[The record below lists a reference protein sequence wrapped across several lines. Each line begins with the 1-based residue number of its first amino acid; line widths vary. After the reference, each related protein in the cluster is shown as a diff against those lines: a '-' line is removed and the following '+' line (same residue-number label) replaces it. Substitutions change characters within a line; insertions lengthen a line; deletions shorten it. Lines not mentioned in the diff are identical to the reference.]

1 MTINAS
7 ETDSVIGKLVVEKHD
22 WPIFQRNSGIGYV
35 RMMGVGGEGTVGVAD
50 LASKKGYNMFCPSSA
65 SQ

>member
-35 RMMGVGGEGTVGVAD
+35 RMMGVG
-50 LASKKGYNMFCPSSA
+50 
-65 SQ
+65 